1 MFLMYPDATD
11 KTSNKMEVQ
20 TNGSTSKDILVKKQ
34 EVGGVEN
41 KYSNPL
47 SSLRIRTSNT
57 NSNLG
62 KFGCWRNG
70 GSGCSYPKGN
80 GNKNHHGIDL
90 MATAGTSAFSMYN
103 GKVVEVRNNNFKPR
117 NEQFKNKNLDVNGE
131 NTKGINGCH
140 YAEGSFGKQLIV
152 EYEITKG
159 VKGIDGKIYKKIYVL
174 YGHLNTVLKLSGT
187 VKSGEKI
194 AECGCSGN
202 AASLDEN
209 DHHIHM
215 EASTSVDDF
224 TLGVKRKIDIEQLIL
239 NQK

>member
-1 MFLMYPDATD
+1 MT
-11 KTSNKMEVQ
+11 KTSNGCQ
-20 TNGSTSKDILVKKQ
+20 Y
-34 EVGGVEN
+34 VE
-41 KYSNPL
+41 S
-47 SSLRIRTSNT
+47 
-57 NSNLG
+57 
-62 KFGCWRNG
+62 
-70 GSGCSYPKGN
+70 
-80 GNKNHHGIDL
+80 
-90 MATAGTSAFSMYN
+90 
-103 GKVVEVRNNNFKPR
+103 
-117 NEQFKNKNLDVNGE
+117 
-131 NTKGINGCH
+131 
-140 YAEGSFGKQLIV
+140 SFGKQLIV

-159 VKGIDGKIYKKIYVL
+159 VKGIDGKTYKKIYVL
-174 YGHLNTVLKLSGT
+174 YGHLNTVLKSSGT